1 MIDYTQYN
9 LVNEVFELNSKNDS
23 LSNIDPFIYK
33 DEVGNFEMP
42 DTTKYPTKYFLKEIA
57 WEIKCDKSKIITL
70 KTYGQPE
77 FNLEMTIENLYY
89 VLVEIKKEGIWSA
102 EYAKMI
108 IEKLNSG
115 QNYLD
120 LYNLVLEKKMKF
132 IVNSIIW
139 SEESYKKY
147 VLEYELGDILN
158 TSDNLKYLIIKIGCE
173 SGLISIF
180 DRHLQNYSRY
190 IVYQGTG
197 MLKNLYGSCGIS
209 FYYRQKELCY
219 VMQIQS

>member
-1 MIDYTQYN
+1 
-9 LVNEVFELNSKNDS
+9 
-23 LSNIDPFIYK
+23 
-33 DEVGNFEMP
+33 
-42 DTTKYPTKYFLKEIA
+42 
-57 WEIKCDKSKIITL
+57 
-70 KTYGQPE
+70 
-77 FNLEMTIENLYY
+77 MTIENLYY
-89 VLVEIKKEGIWSA
+89 VLSEIKKKGNWSN

-108 IEKLNSG
+108 MEKLNSR

-132 IVNSIIW
+132 IVNSTIW

-158 TSDNLKYLIIKIGCE
+158 TSDNLKYLIIKTGCE

-180 DRHLQNYSRY
+180 DIHLQNYSRY

-197 MLKNLYGSCGIS
+197 MMKNLYGSCGIS

-219 VMQIQS
+219 LMQIKS